1 MRIDGD
7 HEHRADLL
15 DRTKEI
21 FDESSR
27 TKAVLRACEHARQDE
42 RAKEEAVE
50 WMAQNLPPEQ
60 AEELAQILS
69 TSTLQIEIETET
81 HVGSLD

>member
-1 MRIDGD
+1 
-7 HEHRADLL
+7 
-15 DRTKEI
+15 
-21 FDESSR
+21 
-27 TKAVLRACEHARQDE
+27 
-42 RAKEEAVE
+42 
-50 WMAQNLPPEQ
+50 MAQNLPPEQ